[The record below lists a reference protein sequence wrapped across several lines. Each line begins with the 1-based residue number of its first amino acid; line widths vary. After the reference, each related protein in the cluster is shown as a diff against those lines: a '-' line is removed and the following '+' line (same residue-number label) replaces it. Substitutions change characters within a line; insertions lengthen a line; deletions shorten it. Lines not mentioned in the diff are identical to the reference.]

1 MTTATMTQ
9 DTPIF
14 RSGHEAIRYAYNYN
28 AQQYP
33 ITLMG
38 RMMRGMGIGSGR
50 GLYGLDGAAIAGSV
64 KRFVEALPHDYRY
77 AIVCRYAATEDEFLH
92 AVHEML
98 GAASAS
104 IGTGITPTRAILS
117 LIGRY
122 YGRPVK
128 LASLCSQYDMDAATM
143 TRRWQRIRERMR
155 ALESHGMQAADDALV
170 IAGLVE

>member
-1 MTTATMTQ
+1 MTTATMTK

-28 AQQYP
+28 SQQYP

-64 KRFVEALPHDYRY
+64 KRVVEALPHDHHY
-77 AIVCRYAATEDEFLH
+77 AIVCRYAATEDQFLT
-92 AVHEML
+92 AVHELL

-104 IGTGITPTRAILS
+104 IGTGVTPTRVILS

-128 LASLCSQYDMDAATM
+128 LAALCDTYSMDAATM
-143 TRRWQRIRERMR
+143 TRRWQRVRERMR
-155 ALESHGMQAADDALV
+155 ALESQAMQAADDALV
-170 IAGLVE
+170 VAGLVE